1 MRTILITGA
10 TSGLGLEMARIF
22 RQQDERLILVG
33 RRPLD
38 TLTDPLFT
46 SDVYC
51 QADLSLPESHLT
63 LHQWLTERGIDQIDL
78 LIHNAGIGWV
88 GPVADQTPAEI
99 ADMVQVN
106 LKAPI
111 AITHTLFKHLEGA
124 KGKVVFI
131 SSVVSQ
137 LPLHKF
143 AVYVATKAALDGFAR
158 SLAVETSGR
167 IAVQVLHP
175 GAANTA
181 MHAKVGTDEAVYS
194 KYPSAEN
201 VAADMVRAMG
211 RRKRHIAIGATNK
224 LMRTVSR
231 ALPGIL
237 EKAMRQ
243 KPAQNGSAAVKPHVV
258 VTGGADGIGA
268 AVARRFA
275 AAGQTVTV
283 LDIDRGL
290 GEALV
295 ASIGESASFIQVDLS
310 DLKSIAAAAEQ
321 LGQWSQIST
330 LVNNAGISAAG
341 KFEQLPLD
349 QMLKVIDINFTGA
362 LVLTTTLMRQDRL
375 ANQHQQDYLSSL
387 SKYVGYP
394 GAAVYA
400 ASKDGLAAFAKTMQ
414 AAAVA
419 NSRVT
424 TVFPGPTR
432 TAHARRYSP
441 DNSREDKRM
450 SPEAVAEAIYEGA
463 MGKRRLVFPGIG
475 AKVFAIFGRLL
486 PRAAER
492 AIKKTIY
499 DLSLIH
505 I

>member
-1 MRTILITGA
+1 
-10 TSGLGLEMARIF
+10 MARIF
-22 RQQDERLILVG
+22 RQQGERLILVG

-46 SDVYC
+46 ADVYC
-51 QADLSLPESHLT
+51 QADLSLPDSHRT
-63 LHQWLTERGIDQIDL
+63 IHQWLTERGVNQIDL

-99 ADMVQVN
+99 AEMVQVN
-106 LKAPI
+106 LKAPV
-111 AITHTLFKHLEGA
+111 AITHTLFKQLELA
-124 KGKVVFI
+124 SGKIVFV

-137 LPLHKF
+137 LPLHKY

-181 MHAKVGTDEAVYS
+181 MHAKVGTDEAVYR
-194 KYPSAEN
+194 KYPSAES

-224 LMRTVSR
+224 LMRSVSLG
-231 ALPGIL
+231 LPLIF

-243 KPAQNGSAAVKPHVV
+243 KAAESDQAAVKPHTV

-275 AAGQTVTV
+275 AAGHTVTI
-283 LDIDRGL
+283 LDVDAEL
-290 GEALV
+290 GQAV
-295 ASIGESASFIQVDLS
+295 TASIGANASFIQVDLS
-310 DLKSIAAAAEQ
+310 DLDSVQDAVQQ
-321 LGQWSQIST
+321 LARWSQVST

-341 KFEQLPLD
+341 KFEQLPLE
-349 QMLKVIDINFTGA
+349 QMLKVIDINLTGA

-375 ANQHQQDYLSSL
+375 ANQHQQVYLSSL

-463 MGKRRLVFPGIG
+463 MGKRRLVFPGAG

-486 PRAAER
+486 PRTAER
-492 AIKKTIY
+492 AMKKTIY
-499 DLSLIH
+499 DKL
-505 I
+505 